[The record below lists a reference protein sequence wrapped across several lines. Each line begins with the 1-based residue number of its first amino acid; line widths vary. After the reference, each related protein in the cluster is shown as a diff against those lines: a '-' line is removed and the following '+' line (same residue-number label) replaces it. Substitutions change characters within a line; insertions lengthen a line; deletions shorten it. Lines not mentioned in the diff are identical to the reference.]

1 MHDRVLSF
9 ELLWKWLVD
18 IMDVKFDI
26 VRQPSRWWE
35 KLVGNVKTI
44 NVKVYAWALCFSNVN
59 GPDATKYILAALKSV
74 LEGNPRSLRAQI
86 CDATRSIW
94 DVNARMYIILTKLF
108 ERMVEIADSNEQS
121 RHQQRSGRG
130 R

>member
-9 ELLWKWLVD
+9 ELLWKWLID

-44 NVKVYAWALCFSNVN
+44 NVKVYA
-59 GPDATKYILAALKSV
+59 
-74 LEGNPRSLRAQI
+74 
-86 CDATRSIW
+86 
-94 DVNARMYIILTKLF
+94 
-108 ERMVEIADSNEQS
+108 
-121 RHQQRSGRG
+121 
-130 R
+130 